1 MYFSALAGLIAGLAH
16 QRKSYPSPLFRPA
29 PARELTEL
37 SDHHLRDIGYVR
49 ERVRHPRSPLMW
61 M

>member
-16 QRKSYPSPLFRPA
+16 QRKSDPFPPFRPST
-29 PARELTEL
+29 RRDLDEL

-49 ERVRHPRSPLMW
+49 ERVRQPRSPLMW

>member
-1 MYFSALAGLIAGLAH
+1 MHFSALAGLIAGVTLR
-16 QRKSYPSPLFRPA
+16 RKAERPL
-29 PARELTEL
+29 PARRDVPTGIDEL

-49 ERVRHPRSPLMW
+49 ERVRQPRSPLMW